1 MSKYP
6 MIFKAEPAPRPP
18 TFAADAIAAESLRRL
33 VHRTWSGDL
42 PATCERLQAHL
53 AQHDTRRARLAT
65 VLLAGALDDTSR
77 RLALRLV
84 ALWFPAEANDCITG

>member
-18 TFAADAIAAESLRRL
+18 TFAADAIQAESLRRL

-42 PATCERLQAHL
+42 PATCAALQAHL
-53 AQHDTRRARLAT
+53 ARYDTRRARLAT
-65 VLLAGALDDTSR
+65 LIGASLHVDGPNQLQRHVVSLGNVKMRMT
-77 RLALRLV
+77 LG
-84 ALWFPAEANDCITG
+84 E